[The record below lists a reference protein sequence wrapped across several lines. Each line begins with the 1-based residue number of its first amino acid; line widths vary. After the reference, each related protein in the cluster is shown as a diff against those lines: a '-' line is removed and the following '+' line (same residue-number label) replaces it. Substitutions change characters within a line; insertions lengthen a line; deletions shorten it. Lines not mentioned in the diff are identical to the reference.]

1 MARITKGILGPV
13 SGTVGTVVGSSWK
26 DIYYLKSQPSTK
38 KRTPTVDQLDHQLR
52 FSVVLNFIQTM
63 VGLVQITF
71 KKYAVKMSEYN
82 AAFSYNYH
90 NAVMGSA
97 PDYMIDFTKALVS
110 RGELPNATAPSA
122 TVTGNSIYFT
132 WTDNSGTGAAAATDK
147 AVLVV
152 FCPNLNVTQYS
163 TNNATRSSGAGAID
177 VTNFNGEVVETWIA
191 FLSEDGKEASNS
203 MYTGELTVTM

>member
-1 MARITKGILGPV
+1 MARISKGILGPV
-13 SGTVGTVVGSSWK
+13 SGTVGTVIGGSWK
-26 DIYYLKSQPSTK
+26 GISYLRSQPAAK
-38 KRTPTVDQLDHQLR
+38 KHSPTTDQIDHQLR

-63 VGLVQITF
+63 TGLIQLTF
-71 KKYAVKMSEYN
+71 KKYAIKMSEFN

-90 NAVMGSA
+90 NALTGSA
-97 PDYMIDFTKALVS
+97 PDYAIDFTKALVS
-110 RGELPNATAPSA
+110 RGELPNAAAPSA

-132 WTDNSGTGAAAATDK
+132 WTDNSGTGAAAATDN

-163 TNNATRSSGAGAID
+163 TNSATRSSGAGAID
-177 VTNFNGEVVETWIA
+177 VANFNGEMVETWIA